1 MVIEARLT
9 PFREQNG
16 SFTGA
21 FCREGH
27 IKKRSSGKTLR
38 NRS

>member
-1 MVIEARLT
+1 MVIEAGLT

-27 IKKRSSGKTLR
+27 VKIIR
-38 NRS
+38 

>member
-1 MVIEARLT
+1 MVIEAGLT

-27 IKKRSSGKTLR
+27 VKKRSSGKRIR
-38 NRS
+38 NRF